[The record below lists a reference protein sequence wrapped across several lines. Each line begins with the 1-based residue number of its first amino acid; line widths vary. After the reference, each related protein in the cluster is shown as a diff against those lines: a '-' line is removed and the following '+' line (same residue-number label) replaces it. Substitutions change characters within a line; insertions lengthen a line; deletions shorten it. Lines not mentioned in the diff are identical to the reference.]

1 MGWFWLRVACPPFKI
16 CFDFVFYGVAVQRRL
31 ELDGPARFAAP
42 ACMKLSH
49 GVVHCYLKAAD
60 IAPVFSSSDCKHFAT
75 ALACAGLNVGRP
87 VVVGFELRSHNL
99 ISCYLLGPWGIGV
112 PSR

>member
-1 MGWFWLRVACPPFKI
+1 
-16 CFDFVFYGVAVQRRL
+16 
-31 ELDGPARFAAP
+31 
-42 ACMKLSH
+42 MKLSH

-60 IAPVFSSSDCKHFAT
+60 IAPVFSSLGLNDTSDCKHFAT